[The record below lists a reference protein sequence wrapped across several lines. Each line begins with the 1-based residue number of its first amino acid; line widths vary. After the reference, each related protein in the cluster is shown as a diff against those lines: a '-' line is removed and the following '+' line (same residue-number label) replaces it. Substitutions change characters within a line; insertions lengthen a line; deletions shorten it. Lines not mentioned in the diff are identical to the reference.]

1 MEAGLILRIE
11 CADKDQRDFVYMM
24 LDNSGDLPSDENDV
38 DPKQRDCFTA
48 LEDIEIPEY
57 VGKEGNT
64 TIEATWTLGGTDI
77 EEDVQD
83 ILNCLMKCN
92 VQDTFGILEG
102 DEGWVELWIL
112 KQETI
117 SRHESWN
124 GESLEDLLY
133 AESSE
138 EDYDEEAA
146 DDDYGED
153 YEEGEEDEE
162 DNIFVVLDQIR
173 QQALSSK

>member
-11 CADKDQRDFVYMM
+11 CADTDQRDFIYFI
-24 LDNSGDLPSDENDV
+24 LDNSSNTPLDEDDV
-38 DPKQRDCFTA
+38 SLKQRDRFTA

-57 VGKEGNT
+57 VGKKGNT

-117 SRHESWN
+117 TRHESWN

-138 EDYDEEAA
+138 EDDDEEA
-146 DDDYGED
+146 DDDNGED
-153 YEEGEEDEE
+153 YDEGEEDEE
-162 DNIFVVLDQIR
+162 DNIFVVLDRIR
-173 QQALSSK
+173 EQAISSK

>member
-11 CADKDQRDFVYMM
+11 CTDIDQRDFVYLI
-24 LDNSGDLPSDENDV
+24 LDNSSNTPLSEDDFGLE
-38 DPKQRDCFTA
+38 QRDWFTA
-48 LEDIEIPEY
+48 LEDIEIAEY
-57 VGKEGNT
+57 VGKKGNT

-92 VQDTFGILEG
+92 VQDTFGIFKG

-138 EDYDEEAA
+138 EDDDEEA
-146 DDDYGED
+146 DVDNGED
-153 YEEGEEDEE
+153 YDEGEVDEE
-162 DNIFVVLDQIR
+162 DNIFVVLDRIR
-173 QQALSSK
+173 AQTISSK